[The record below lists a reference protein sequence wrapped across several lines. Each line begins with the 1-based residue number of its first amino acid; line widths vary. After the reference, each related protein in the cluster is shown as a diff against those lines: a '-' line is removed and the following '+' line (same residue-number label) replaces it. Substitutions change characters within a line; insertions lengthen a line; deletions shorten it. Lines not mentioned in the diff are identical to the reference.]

1 MFVHVHLHIRV
12 DVLVGAHVFG
22 CTVHAHVRCVL
33 QALSKLHDI
42 ETQLNATSLPQNSQA
57 LAEQHNF
64 LSGLITETSTAA
76 LHEGRVL
83 LERVRRS
90 VEY

>member
-1 MFVHVHLHIRV
+1 MYI
-12 DVLVGAHVFG
+12 G
-22 CTVHAHVRCVL
+22 CF

-42 ETQLNATSLPQNSQA
+42 ETQLGSTDLPRNSQA
-57 LAEQHNF
+57 LAEQHSF
-64 LSGLITETSTAA
+64 LSGLITETATSA

-90 VEY
+90 VMSDIIV